1 MVRLDKPK
9 LVNHNDK
16 SYIIFDYKQ
25 NANIPIIIDANIYN
39 VILKLD
45 KSWNINDK
53 GFVIAKYKLND
64 GSNKEITLH
73 DIVMMTIEKDKY
85 KYKPIVHINKLGFDN
100 RYENLMYDEINKD
113 INKNMRKNM
122 RKKKRTIELPD
133 DCGFDV
139 KKIPT
144 YIWYLKPDETH
155 GERFVVNIGDINWK
169 TTSSNS
175 FCLKYKLEEAKKYLR
190 HLKTKRPDLFEDHS
204 MNGDLNKIGLDLLKS
219 FDQIVRKHGYKINLD
234 EIRTNTDDLLAE
246 DTNGLSQ
253 AEKYIL
259 KKYSPD
265 ANTSSNAKLNYDK
278 FLDSLNESLP
288 EHCYYASHMS
298 GEYLYIEGHPNCK
311 RILKT
316 TKSLNVLFND
326 KMKELKNMLDK
337 IK

>member
-1 MVRLDKPK
+1 MVILDKPK
-9 LVNHNDK
+9 LVNHNGK
-16 SYIIFDYKQ
+16 SYVIFDYKQ
-25 NANIPIIIDANIYN
+25 NIPIIIDADIYN
-39 VILKLD
+39 VILKLN

-53 GFVIAKYKLND
+53 YFVVANYKLND

-100 RYENLMYDEINKD
+100 RYENLMYDEVNKD
-113 INKNMRKNM
+113 INKNM
-122 RKKKRTIELPD
+122 RKKKRTIELPEE
-133 DCGFDV
+133 CGFDV

-144 YIWYLKPDETH
+144 YIWYLKPDNTH

-169 TTSSNS
+169 TTSSNT

-190 HLKTKRPDLFEDHS
+190 YLKTKRLDLFEDYS
-204 MNGDLNKIGLDLLKS
+204 MNGDLNKKGIELLKS
-219 FDQIVRKHGYKINLD
+219 FDQIVRNHGYKINLD
-234 EIRTNTDDLLAE
+234 DVRTNTGDLLAE

-265 ANTSSNAKLNYDK
+265 ENISSNAKINYDT
-278 FLDSLNESLP
+278 FLNSLNKTLP
-288 EHCYYASHMS
+288 EHCYYASDVS

-316 TKSLNVLFND
+316 NNSLNVSFND
-326 KMKELKNMLDK
+326 KLKELKNMLDK